1 MSHYLVLIK
10 CLHTIV
16 FASVP
21 LMTKCSYSEE
31 VEDIQVLEM
40 IYLLKLTNL
49 NMSNVFYEL
58 LVH

>member
-1 MSHYLVLIK
+1 
-10 CLHTIV
+10 
-16 FASVP
+16 
-21 LMTKCSYSEE
+21 MTKCSYSEE
-31 VEDIQVLEM
+31 VEDTQVLEM